1 MMEDFKQKEGLKPRI
16 MGNKIGMIKM
26 EIITVVIIMNR
37 CIKTWMTIIIKKSL
51 ICTKDIIAESKDR

>member
-1 MMEDFKQKEGLKPRI
+1 